1 MHFRFL
7 LAQDFGLK
15 AGDIRGIF
23 VARLGFATKIPP
35 KKAALAAR

>member
-23 VARLGFATKIPP
+23 VAGLRLTTKIPL
-35 KKAALAAR
+35 KNAALAAK